1 MNQKD
6 ESKQSGN
13 ETSGGESKV
22 TAASDSASEFLEL
35 RQQVNNSLQYRL
47 SQLDPSANVISSSS
61 AVYSTFYG
69 FEGKPDFL
77 NPWTKYGPSFLSRI
91 DMKTIEDRIGI
102 EGLNELIEARLAA
115 RAEKDWTKSDSI
127 RDQLAKMGVVLKDT
141 KDGTTWEIAR

>member
-6 ESKQSGN
+6 ELKQSGN

-115 RAEKDWTKSDSI
+115 RAKKDWTKSDSI